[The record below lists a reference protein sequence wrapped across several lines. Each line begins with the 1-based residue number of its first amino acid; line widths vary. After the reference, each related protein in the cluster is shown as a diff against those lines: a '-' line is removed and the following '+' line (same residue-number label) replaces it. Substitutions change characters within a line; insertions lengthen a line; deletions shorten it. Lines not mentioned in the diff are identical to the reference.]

1 MKAGPHVPPKKQM
14 LMISTDQSRQPQHAP
29 AATMPRRSRSA
40 LNRMVITA
48 LLFAVLISG
57 LLAQNGRQNGYVVWR
72 AVPSA
77 NGYRIQI
84 RNSEQ
89 RVILSERI
97 DTHYYKVDLDEGSYQ
112 VRVAP
117 LDAAGS
123 VMVWSYWRPLR
134 VIQVYDPAVEDS
146 SVTVLPPGDRNAV
159 LRVRGQN
166 FVQATQASI
175 ENERGRLP
183 VRSVESNDAGTELT
197 IQTDLSNAE
206 PGAYDLVI
214 TNPYNR
220 RTVKENYLTIDASA
234 DPGNTGDGR
243 ETANTD
249 NGQSNVDLP
258 PGSHYNFTLAQ
269 YRAYIRTLN
278 RACNTGGLPDE
289 LVSECYPFYVKLDL
303 RDRDRRNL
311 YYFLKGDSENQGDR
325 LRAYDY
331 FSEHCRPVFRPMME
345 LMQERLAPRSGI
357 GPIEKDKIK
366 QAVERI
372 QSCSS

>member
-1 MKAGPHVPPKKQM
+1 
-14 LMISTDQSRQPQHAP
+14 
-29 AATMPRRSRSA
+29 MPRRSRSA

-89 RVILSERI
+89 RVVLSERI

-146 SVTVLPPGDRNAV
+146 SATVLPPGDRNAV

-175 ENERGRLP
+175 GNERGRLP

-325 LRAYDY
+325 MRAYDY

-357 GPIEKDKIK
+357 GPIEKDKIN